1 MSVHQA
7 PPGAVQQDDRP
18 SLLALALAHE
28 GEAAVVAVQGPLDM
42 DTVGL
47 LVDLVDSVL
56 AGQPPPVL
64 VLDLS
69 AVDFFGAAGI
79 TALLTARQRV
89 SERGCLLVLRRP
101 SRITAAVLELVG
113 LGQEFITD

>member
-7 PPGAVQQDDRP
+7 PPRAVREADRP
-18 SLLALALAHE
+18 SLLSLALARE
-28 GEAAVVAVQGPLDM
+28 GPAVVVTVHGPLDM

-69 AVDFFGAAGI
+69 EVDFFGAAGV

-89 SERGCLLVLRRP
+89 TSHGCLLVLRRP

-113 LGQEFITD
+113 LGQEFTTD